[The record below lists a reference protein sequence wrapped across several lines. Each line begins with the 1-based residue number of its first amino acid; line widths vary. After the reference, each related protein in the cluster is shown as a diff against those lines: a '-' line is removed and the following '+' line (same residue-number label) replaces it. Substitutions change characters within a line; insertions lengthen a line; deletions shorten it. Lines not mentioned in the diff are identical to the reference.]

1 MDRYIACFSVP
12 TFSIAL
18 ARLEDSSLQKR
29 PIAVAIS
36 QASQSPII
44 EASQEA
50 LHDGVLPGQ
59 LVTQAQRQCPSLHIL
74 TPRTA
79 DIRKAHHALTNTIRQ
94 FSPVWEPIQPGR
106 FFFDLTGTTRLFG
119 AACDTTM
126 RIKREITEQYG
137 LVGVAGLASNKLVA
151 RIASTIVDPPQ
162 LCDIRHGSEEAFLAP
177 LPIPTLPLGPHHTKT
192 MLPLLADLNIHT
204 LQDLAEIKLAH
215 LEIVL
220 GRQAHSLH
228 AWAHGTDSSL
238 VLCPPQQ
245 PHISVTSRLTPPEI
259 DLAHLQGTLHELLER
274 ICRQLRHQQRM
285 CHEITL
291 NLQYHDSLELSH
303 SHVLRSGT
311 YWETDLLP
319 SAIKLLTRSFTRRV
333 RVSRLTLHATQLT
346 AFLEQVE
353 LFHEES
359 AKKPLPPK
367 NVPRLTLCL
376 DQIRTRFGQQAI
388 WWGNTHA
395 TLCSSPRS
403 F

>member
-1 MDRYIACFSVP
+1 MQPLVTLKLDTLRLCPLPVIKRPVYTMDRHIACFSVP

-137 LVGVAGLASNKLVA
+137 K
-151 RIASTIVDPPQ
+151 
-162 LCDIRHGSEEAFLAP
+162 
-177 LPIPTLPLGPHHTKT
+177 IPS
-192 MLPLLADLNIHT
+192 
-204 LQDLAEIKLAH
+204 EIKNLI
-215 LEIVL
+215 LLLKI
-220 GRQAHSLH
+220 R
-228 AWAHGTDSSL
+228 
-238 VLCPPQQ
+238 
-245 PHISVTSRLTPPEI
+245 IY
-259 DLAHLQGTLHELLER
+259 LQGIGIIKISIKTHSVVIYFDNKFIESNEEIQSSILNFFTQRPKIYKINPDFSIICNFKDRIELLDVFSFAKNIAE
-274 ICRQLRHQQRM
+274 Q
-285 CHEITL
+285 
-291 NLQYHDSLELSH
+291 
-303 SHVLRSGT
+303 
-311 YWETDLLP
+311 
-319 SAIKLLTRSFTRRV
+319 IK
-333 RVSRLTLHATQLT
+333 
-346 AFLEQVE
+346 
-353 LFHEES
+353 
-359 AKKPLPPK
+359 K
-367 NVPRLTLCL
+367 C
-376 DQIRTRFGQQAI
+376 
-388 WWGNTHA
+388 
-395 TLCSSPRS
+395 
-403 F
+403 

>member
-1 MDRYIACFSVP
+1 MNRHIACFSVP

-18 ARLEDSSLQKR
+18 ARLNNSSLQKR

-36 QASQSPII
+36 QASRSPII

-59 LVTQAQRQCPSLHIL
+59 LVVQARRQCPSLHIL
-74 TPRTA
+74 TPRTT
-79 DIRKAHHALTNTIRQ
+79 DIRKAHHALTNTISQ
-94 FSPVWEPIQPGR
+94 FSPAWEPIQPGH

-119 AACDTTM
+119 SACDTTM

-151 RIASTIVDPPQ
+151 RIASTIISPPR
-162 LCDIRHGSEEAFLAP
+162 LCDIQHGSEEAFLAP
-177 LPIPTLPLGPHHTKT
+177 LPIQTLPLSIHHAKT
-192 MLPLLADLNIHT
+192 MLPILADLNIHT
-204 LQDLAEIKLAH
+204 LQDLADIELAH

-220 GRQAHSLH
+220 GRQAHSIH
-228 AWAHGTDSSL
+228 AWAHGTDSSP

-245 PHISVTSRLTPPEI
+245 SQISATYTLVPPEI
-259 DLAHLQGTLHELLER
+259 DLAHLQGTLYGLLER
-274 ICRQLRHQQRM
+274 VCRQLRNQQRM
-285 CHEITL
+285 CHNITL
-291 NLQYHDSLELSH
+291 NLQYHDGLELSH

-319 SAIKLLTRSFTRRV
+319 YAFKLLARSFTRRV
-333 RVSRLTLHATQLT
+333 RVSRLIIRATQLT
-346 AFLEQVE
+346 AFLKQGE
-353 LFHEES
+353 LFLEKWPE
-359 AKKPLPPK
+359 KPLPPK
-367 NVPRLTLCL
+367 NVSGLTLCL

-395 TLCSSPRS
+395 ALRSSPRP